1 MDAEFSVLY
10 ANTGRRSI
18 PPELLLRAILLQVLF
33 TIRSERQLFQ
43 KIDVN
48 LLYCWV
54 ADSRWMGKLS
64 MSFPLFSTNKGGYL
78 DC

>member
-54 ADSRWMGKLS
+54 AD
-64 MSFPLFSTNKGGYL
+64 
-78 DC
+78 